1 MTNTAIH
8 TAKGLGSGS
17 AKDPFKL
24 EVPPKRSYNICMMN
38 EKYKVKFEREL
49 WNTNAK
55 IPMKDYCI
63 RKAQDLVLQKN
74 KSLIMMF
81 DSEFIEMAVID
92 KLSEYWNKHR
102 NLQPN
107 HRWNC
112 IEGDLNSEW
121 FYKHSGYVKA

>member
-1 MTNTAIH
+1 MTRRLVMNLVADQ
-8 TAKGLGSGS
+8 KKNRMSN
-17 AKDPFKL
+17 KL
-24 EVPPKRSYNICMMN
+24 EVPLKRADNICMMN

-49 WNTNAK
+49 WNLTGR
-55 IPMKDYCI
+55 IPMKDYCV

-74 KSLIMMF
+74 RKLMVMF

-92 KLSEYWNKHR
+92 KLQEYWNKHR